1 MQKLQHLIWILLCW
15 LQSGLARYMGIPAS
29 ALNRMLPSAKHL
41 RRIALKLRAKRRA
54 RLLGN
59 A

>member
-15 LQSGLARYMGIPAS
+15 LQSGLARYMGLPAS
-29 ALNRMLPSAKHL
+29 AFNRMLPSAKHL
-41 RRIALKLRAKRRA
+41 RRIAMKLRAQRRA
-54 RLLGN
+54 RRLGH